1 MYQKPTNLKGL
12 VKLVEQPDRPVRTSG
27 LGSPYY
33 TGTQST
39 EREKCEQRQD
49 KRGREGKC

>member
-12 VKLVEQPDRPVRTSG
+12 LKLVEQPDRPVRQA
-27 LGSPYY
+27 YY

-39 EREKCEQRQD
+39 ESERGEQRQD
-49 KRGREGKC
+49 KKGREAKCQSRR